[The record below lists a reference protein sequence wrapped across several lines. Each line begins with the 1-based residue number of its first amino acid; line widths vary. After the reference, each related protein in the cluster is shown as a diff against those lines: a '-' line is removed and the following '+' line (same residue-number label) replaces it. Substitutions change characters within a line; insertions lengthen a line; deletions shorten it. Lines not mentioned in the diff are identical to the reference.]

1 MTSSTLTLA
10 ISPKLKSEMRE
21 IKGVNWSE
29 ETRRFLQERVKRLK
43 ALHKLD
49 ELTKNSSLT
58 EKDVLEFG
66 RKIKSGMA
74 KRHGI
79 KA

>member
-1 MTSSTLTLA
+1 MASATLTLA
-10 ISPKLKSEMRE
+10 VSSKLKNEMRE
-21 IKGVNWSE
+21 IIGVNWSE
-29 ETRRFLQERVKRLK
+29 ETRQFLQERVKRLK
-43 ALHKLD
+43 ALRTLD
-49 ELTKNSSLT
+49 ELTKNSSFT

-74 KRHGI
+74 KRQGI